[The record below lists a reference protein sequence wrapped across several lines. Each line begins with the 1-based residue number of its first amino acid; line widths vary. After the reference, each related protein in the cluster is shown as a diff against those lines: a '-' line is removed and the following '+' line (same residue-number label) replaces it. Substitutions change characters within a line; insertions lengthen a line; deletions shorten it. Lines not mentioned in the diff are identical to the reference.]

1 AKDLLSN
8 NINSLKDITHS
19 ILKIKLNSKY
29 HQVLE
34 QMKSHQIHI
43 ALVED
48 EQQSP
53 LGIITMENIL
63 ENIVGD
69 IKDEYDQS

>member
-1 AKDLLSN
+1 HD
-8 NINSLKDITHS
+8 
-19 ILKIKLNSKY
+19 ILKIRLNTKY

-34 QMKSHQIHI
+34 QMKSNQIHI
-43 ALVED
+43 ALIED
-48 EQQSP
+48 ENGQP

-69 IKDEYDQS
+69 IKDEHDQR

>member
-1 AKDLLSN
+1 
-8 NINSLKDITHS
+8 
-19 ILKIKLNSKY
+19 
-29 HQVLE
+29 
-34 QMKSHQIHI
+34 I
-43 ALVED
+43 AQVED
-48 EQQSP
+48 EKQNP

>member
-1 AKDLLSN
+1 
-8 NINSLKDITHS
+8 
-19 ILKIKLNSKY
+19 
-29 HQVLE
+29 
-34 QMKSHQIHI
+34 MKSHQIHI
-43 ALVED
+43 ALLED
-48 EQQSP
+48 EHQNP